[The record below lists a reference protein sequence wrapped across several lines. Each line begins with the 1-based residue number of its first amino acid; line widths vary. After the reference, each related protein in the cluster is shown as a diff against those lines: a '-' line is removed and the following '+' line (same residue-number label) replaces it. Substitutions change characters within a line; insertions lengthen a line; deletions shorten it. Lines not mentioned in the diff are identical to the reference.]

1 MTGGRSEYGAAR
13 VTEVEGRELMRKRPG
28 MYVGSTGV
36 YGLHQLVY
44 EVASRSVN
52 EILASGGGC
61 VDVTLTRDGG
71 IRIADD
77 GPGIPFEAAGEARVG
92 DGLETLLTR
101 PETELRPGGR
111 NTVRWSVYGVGPC
124 AATVMSSRLTAEVRC
139 GGVRRVQEYAR
150 GVALAPPAAAGPAT
164 DTGTTIAF
172 WPDPDIFDTVECS
185 FAVLAGRV
193 REVALLNRGLTLS
206 LTDERPVGGT
216 RSVSF
221 RYPDGAAD
229 FVALLD
235 AETERVLP
243 EVIAFEWE
251 DERMAGIAEVALSW
265 RSAREERVRSFANSA
280 PTPEGGTHEDGFR
293 TGVAAALT
301 EHALRH
307 GLLKP
312 DEPGLGADRV
322 GEGLTAVVS
331 VRLDRPEHHGPTGA
345 RLGGATVRDGVEQGV
360 REHLGSWLDRHPER
374 AAAVIGRITR
384 DTDPDPDE
392 R

>member
-1 MTGGRSEYGAAR
+1 
-13 VTEVEGRELMRKRPG
+13 MRKRPG

-52 EILASGGGC
+52 EILAGGGGC

-77 GPGIPFEAAGEARVG
+77 GPGIPFEATGEARVG

-101 PETELRPGGR
+101 PETELRRDGR

-124 AATVMSSRLTAEVRC
+124 AATVMSSRLTAEVRR

-172 WPDPDIFDTVECS
+172 RPDPDIFDTVECS

-206 LTDERPVGGT
+206 LNDERPAGGT

-251 DERMAGIAEVALSW
+251 DERMAGIAEAALSW

-312 DEPGLGADRV
+312 DDPGLGADRV

-331 VRLDRPEHHGPTGA
+331 VRLDCPEYDGSTRA

-360 REHLGSWLDRHPER
+360 REHLGNWLDRHPER

-384 DTDPDPDE
+384 ATEDPDE

>member
-1 MTGGRSEYGAAR
+1 MTEGSNEHDAAR
-13 VTEVEGRELMRKRPG
+13 VTEVEGRELMRKRPS

-36 YGLHQLVY
+36 RGLHQLVY

-52 EILASGGGC
+52 EILAGGGGC

-77 GPGIPFEAAGEARVG
+77 GPGIPFELVDGARTG
-92 DGLETLLTR
+92 DGLEALLTR
-101 PETELRPGGR
+101 PDTGLRPDGR
-111 NTVRWSVYGVGPC
+111 NTVRWSVYGMGPC
-124 AATVMSSRLTAEVRC
+124 AATIMSSRLTAEVRR
-139 GGVRRVQEYAR
+139 GGARWVQEYAR

-172 WPDPDIFDTVECS
+172 WPDPDIFDTVDCS
-185 FAVLAGRV
+185 FAVLARRV

-206 LTDERPVGGT
+206 LNDERPAGGT

-221 RYPDGAAD
+221 RYPDGAGD

-235 AETERVLP
+235 AETEWGLP

-251 DERMAGIAEVALSW
+251 NERMAGTAEAALSW
-265 RSAREERVRSFANSA
+265 RRAREERVRSFANSA

-307 GLLKP
+307 GLLKADDP
-312 DEPGLGADRV
+312 ELGADRV

-331 VRLDRPEHHGPTGA
+331 VRLDSPEYEGSTRG
-345 RLGGATVRDGVEQGV
+345 RLGGATVSDSVEQGV

-374 AAAVIGRITR
+374 AAAIIGRITR
-384 DTDPDPDE
+384 DTDPDE

>member
-1 MTGGRSEYGAAR
+1 MTGGSSECDAAR
-13 VTEVEGRELMRKRPG
+13 VIEVEGRELMRKRPG
-28 MYVGSTGV
+28 LYIGSTGV
-36 YGLHQLVY
+36 GGLHQLVY

-52 EILASGGGC
+52 EVLTGGGGC
-61 VDVTLTRDGG
+61 VDVTLTQDGG
-71 IRIADD
+71 VRIADD
-77 GPGIPFEAAGEARVG
+77 GPGIPFEAAGEVRVG

-101 PETELRPGGR
+101 PETELRPDGR

-124 AATVMSSRLTAEVRC
+124 AATVMSSRLTAEVRR

-150 GVALAPPAAAGPAT
+150 GVALVPPVTAGPAT

-172 WPDPDIFDTVECS
+172 WPDPGIFDTVECS
-185 FAVLAGRV
+185 FAVLARRV

-206 LTDERPVGGT
+206 LTDERPAGGT

-221 RYPDGAAD
+221 RYPDGAGD

-235 AETERVLP
+235 AESERVLP

-251 DERMAGIAEVALSW
+251 NERMAGIAEAALSW
-265 RSAREERVRSFANSA
+265 RSAREERVRSFANSV
-280 PTPEGGTHEDGFR
+280 PTPEGGTHEVGFR

-312 DEPGLGADRV
+312 GGPGLDADRV

-331 VRLDRPEHHGPTGA
+331 VRLDRPEYDGSTGG

-384 DTDPDPDE
+384 DTDPDE
-392 R
+392 S

>member
-1 MTGGRSEYGAAR
+1 
-13 VTEVEGRELMRKRPG
+13 MRKRPG

-52 EILASGGGC
+52 QILAGGGGC

-77 GPGIPFEAAGEARVG
+77 GPGIPFEATGEARVG

-124 AATVMSSRLTAEVRC
+124 VATVMSSRLTAEVRR

-206 LTDERPVGGT
+206 LTDERPAGGT

-221 RYPDGAAD
+221 RYPDGAGD

-280 PTPEGGTHEDGFR
+280 PTPEGGTHVDGFR

-312 DEPGLGADRV
+312 DGPGLGADRV

>member
-1 MTGGRSEYGAAR
+1 MTEGRSEYDAAR
-13 VTEVEGRELMRKRPG
+13 VIEVEGRELMRKRPG
-28 MYVGSTGV
+28 MYIGSTGV

-52 EILASGGGC
+52 EILAGGGGC
-61 VDVTLTRDGG
+61 VDVTVTRDGG
-71 IRIADD
+71 IRITDD
-77 GPGIPFEAAGEARVG
+77 GPGIPFEAAGGGRAD

-101 PETELRPGGR
+101 PDTELRPDGR

-124 AATVMSSRLTAEVRC
+124 AATVMSSRLTAEVRR

-172 WPDPDIFDTVECS
+172 WPDPGIFDTVECS
-185 FAVLAGRV
+185 FAVLARRV
-193 REVALLNRGLTLS
+193 REVALLNRGLTFS
-206 LTDERPVGGT
+206 LTDERPAGGT

-221 RYPDGAAD
+221 RYPDGAGD

-251 DERMAGIAEVALSW
+251 NERMAGIAEAALSW
-265 RSAREERVRSFANSA
+265 RSAGEERVRSFANSA

-312 DEPGLGADRV
+312 DDPGLGADRV

-331 VRLDRPEHHGPTGA
+331 VRLDRPEYDGSTRG

-384 DTDPDPDE
+384 DTAPDE
-392 R
+392 G

>member
-1 MTGGRSEYGAAR
+1 MTGGRSEYDAAR

-52 EILASGGGC
+52 QILAGGGGC

-77 GPGIPFEAAGEARVG
+77 GPGIPFEATGEARVG
-92 DGLETLLTR
+92 DSLETLLTR

-124 AATVMSSRLTAEVRC
+124 AATVMSSRLTAEVRR

-185 FAVLAGRV
+185 FALLAGRV
-193 REVALLNRGLTLS
+193 REVALLNCGLTLS
-206 LTDERPVGGT
+206 LTDERPAGGT

-251 DERMAGIAEVALSW
+251 DERMAGIAEVALSR

-301 EHALRH
+301 EHALRR

-312 DEPGLGADRV
+312 DGPGLGADRV

-331 VRLDRPEHHGPTGA
+331 VRLDCPEYDGSTRG

-374 AAAVIGRITR
+374 AASVIGRITR
-384 DTDPDPDE
+384 DTDPDE